1 MSDSR
6 QRRSGLLRTCTIAL
20 FCVIVV
26 LGSLTTAHRAFSYSE
41 FIQDAVEPAQMSQR
55 ETGVPASVTIAQAIE
70 ESQWGDKHIGDA
82 NNYFGIKAHQLADGS
97 IYVGPV
103 ATGWVWADTTEYE
116 NGQSV
121 QRKARFRKYASM
133 TDSFTDHGYF
143 LWENDIYHPA
153 FQAETDPRK
162 FARQIAAAGYATDPN
177 YANRLIALMD
187 QNNLF
192 QYDVP
197 GEAPPGEDVPGIVID
212 DKGGGIERGGTAD
225 FWKELGVGYKRH
237 SYWTFVA
244 RSDEDNWL
252 RWRPSLSESGIYE
265 VLVYIPPLKTTTK
278 QASYL
283 IRHAGAEDTV
293 EVSQRDHPKQWV
305 TLGEYIFAA
314 EGDEFIRLS
323 DVTGEKSGSATI
335 AFDAV
340 RLVRIGKAPSPFDA
354 AMAGSPDFVI
364 AHAGEAVKLQIEAEN
379 TGLQTWKVGQVVL
392 TNVKR
397 PLDASKTH
405 PLREDTPPGKT
416 ATWSIDVKTPRK
428 PGVYQSDWQ
437 LEQGDKK
444 FGSKLSA
451 YLIVLPEG
459 ASELEQKI
467 KEKIEEWRQAGEEQI
482 DKLVQEIVE
491 LIEKEVQSFLEKL
504 IANLRKQLCGASAL
518 ILLGILL
525 FWWHRL

>member
-6 QRRSGLLRTCTIAL
+6 RRGSGLLKICTLAL
-20 FCVIVV
+20 FCTVVV
-26 LGSLTTAHRAFSYSE
+26 LGSLTTSRRALSYPD
-41 FIQDAVEPAQMSQR
+41 FIQDAVEPAQVSQR

-70 ESQWGDKHIGDA
+70 ESQWGDMHIGDA
-82 NNYFGIKAHQLADGS
+82 NNYFGVKAHQQADGS
-97 IYVGPV
+97 IYIGPV
-103 ATGWVWADTTEYE
+103 ATGWIWADTTEYE
-116 NGQSV
+116 NGQPV
-121 QRKARFRKYASM
+121 QKKARFRTYASM

-143 LWENDIYHPA
+143 LWENERYHPA
-153 FQAETDPRK
+153 FQNETEPRE
-162 FARQIAAAGYATDPN
+162 FARQIANAGYATNPN
-177 YANRLIALMD
+177 YYKNLLGYMED
-187 QNNLF
+187 YDLF

-197 GEAPPGEDVPGIVID
+197 GEPPAGEDVPGIVMD
-212 DKGGGIERGGTAD
+212 DRGERIERGGTAKH
-225 FWKELGVGYKRH
+225 WHELGVGYKRH

-244 RSDEDNWL
+244 QSNEDNWL
-252 RWRPSLSESGIYE
+252 LWRPSLSEPGAYE
-265 VLVYIPPLKTTTK
+265 VFVYIPPLKATTK

-283 IRHAGAEDTV
+283 IRHAGIEDIN
-293 EVSQRDHPKQWV
+293 EVSQWDYPKQWV
-305 TLGEYIFAA
+305 SLGEYIFAA

-340 RLVRIGKAPSPFDA
+340 RLVRIGKAPPPFDA
-354 AMAGSPDFVI
+354 AMAGTPDFVI

-379 TGLQTWKVGQVVL
+379 KGLQTWKVGQVVL
-392 TNVKR
+392 TNVKQ
-397 PLDASKTH
+397 PLDASKTQ
-405 PLREDTPPGKT
+405 PLTQETSPGKT

-437 LEQGDKK
+437 LEQGDEK

-482 DKLVQEIVE
+482 EKLVQEIIE

-504 IANLRKQLCGASAL
+504 IENLRKQLCGASAL
-518 ILLGILL
+518 ILLGVLL
-525 FWWHRL
+525 VWWHKP